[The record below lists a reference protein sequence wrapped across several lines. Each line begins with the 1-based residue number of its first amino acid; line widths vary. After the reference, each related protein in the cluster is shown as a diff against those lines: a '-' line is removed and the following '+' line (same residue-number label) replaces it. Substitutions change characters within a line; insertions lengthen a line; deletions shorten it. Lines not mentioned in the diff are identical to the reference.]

1 MTDNK
6 NDTAGAV
13 AAPEGIPAKPVEM
26 SAFFTREKANSGIKI
41 PLYLPD
47 NTDSGHWVRLLGVD
61 ADVFRKT
68 HNTEMRK
75 VAEIV
80 QLKDMAERE
89 EAIEESKRRLL
100 ACLVTSWSF
109 PQECTQENVMNFLR
123 EAPHIADA
131 IDRVSNKRSLFF
143 GAGSSSSAPTQSTSS
158 DST

>member
-13 AAPEGIPAKPVEM
+13 AAEGIPAKPVGM
-26 SAFFTREKANSGIKI
+26 SAFFTRQKANDGIKI

-47 NTDSGHWVRLLGVD
+47 NTESGHWVRILGVD
-61 ADVFRKT
+61 ADVFRQT

-80 QLKDMAERE
+80 QIKDLAERA

-100 ACLVTSWSF
+100 ACLVVAWSF
-109 PQECTQENVMNFLR
+109 DEECTQAGVMDFLR

-131 IDRVSNKRSLFF
+131 IDRVSNKRALFF
-143 GAGSSSSAPTQSTSS
+143 GEGSSSSAPTPSTSS